1 MDTAINR
8 IAVKDLTVCA
18 MFTVL
23 IAVGAFI
30 KIPVPV
36 CPFTL
41 QFFFTIMAGILLG
54 GKRGAMSVALYTALG
69 LMGLPIFAEG
79 GGIWYVLK
87 PTFGYM
93 IGFILGSYLTGIL
106 CQRKNWDDT
115 IHVFIA
121 SFAGL
126 LVVYAAGMIYYYLIG
141 NYVINAPIAVGPLF
155 LYCFVLAVPGDIALC
170 ILSAMTAKR
179 IRRALGSLL

>member
-1 MDTAINR
+1 MREKKITT
-8 IAVKDLTVCA
+8 KDMILCG

-41 QFFFTIMAGILLG
+41 QFFFTTMAGIILG
-54 GKRGAMSVALYTALG
+54 AKRGALSVLIYTLLG
-69 LMGLPIFAEG
+69 LAGLPIFAEG
-79 GGIWYVLK
+79 GGFWYVLK

-93 IGFILGSYLTGIL
+93 IGFILGSYVTGKLTEKKGWSDAKHIFL
-106 CQRKNWDDT
+106 
-115 IHVFIA
+115 A

-126 LVVYAAGMIYYYLIG
+126 LVVYAAGMLYYYVIG
-141 NYVINAPIAVGPLF
+141 NYVIQAPIGIWALF
-155 LYCFVLAVPGDIALC
+155 LYCFLLAVPGDLVLCVVSAL
-170 ILSAMTAKR
+170 TAKR
-179 IRRALGSLL
+179 IRKALGGI